1 MKNSWLTEERNR
13 PIFLITGSV
22 AAALFLMLG
31 LVVFPSDSRTAALL
45 FDLSGKLGTYPFT
58 VQGLMWLM
66 FFLALADAAYIYL
79 GVEVDKTG
87 LRGRLLPEEKSK
99 MISGNTARTIYRSI
113 TSGASGASGPSAVP
127 FLVLKTLDQ
136 FFSTSSLSRA
146 NDVFDNSVRLL
157 SDRNE
162 LKFSLIRYVAWLL
175 PTIGFIGT
183 VIGISLALVVAAEP
197 PLEMDGVSM
206 RSWMSALTGEL
217 GYAFDT
223 TLLALS
229 QSAVVVFIQSQVQA
243 HAERVLV
250 DCEEYC
256 LDNLINKLLEP

>member
-1 MKNSWLTEERNR
+1 MKSFWPTDERDR
-13 PIFLITGSV
+13 PVFLIIGSV
-22 AAALFLMLG
+22 ATAVFLMLG
-31 LVVFPSDSRTAALL
+31 LFLFPSDSRTAELL

-58 VQGLMWLM
+58 IQGLMWLL

-79 GVEVDKTG
+79 VVEADKAG
-87 LRGRLLPEEKSK
+87 LQARLLPEEKSK
-99 MISGNTARTIYRSI
+99 MISGETARAIYSSI
-113 TSGASGASGPSAVP
+113 TSNSSKSSAVP
-127 FLVLKTLDQ
+127 FLVLKTLNQ
-136 FFSTSSLSRA
+136 FFSTNSLSRA
-146 NDVFDNSVRLL
+146 SDVFDNSVRLL

-206 RSWMSALTGEL
+206 RSWMSDLTGEL
-217 GYAFDT
+217 GFAFDT

-243 HAERVLV
+243 HAERILV